1 VSDQTHT
8 FEIALLDS
16 RATAQISSEIIR
28 VRQEVYADSPYNRP
42 SSGIDFGTVV
52 LPSHLGRKEFS
63 FASARDETGTLVGY
77 CYGYVGDHGQF
88 WTDYVAERIHPSL
101 EKAWLG
107 DHFEIVELAVVQ
119 SARGIGVGRD
129 LLTTLLEAHADDRM
143 ALLTLAKTS
152 AALGLYESLGFTPF
166 GEFENFVLLGR
177 RRS

>member
-1 VSDQTHT
+1 VSDRIHT
-8 FEIALLDS
+8 FDIELLDA
-16 RATAQISSEIIR
+16 RATAKIATEVVR
-28 VRQEVYADSPYNRP
+28 VRQEVYSDTAYNRP
-42 SSGIDFGTVV
+42 SSGIDFATAV
-52 LPSHLGRKEFS
+52 LPAHLARKEFS
-63 FASARDETGTLVGY
+63 FAAARDETGTLVGY

-107 DHFEIVELAVVQ
+107 DHFEIVELAIVR

-129 LLTTLLEAHADDRM
+129 LLTTLLDAHGDDRR

-152 AALGLYESLGFTPF
+152 SALGLYESLGFTPF

-177 RRS
+177 RQS